1 MLEEGRHP
9 ALITEN
15 EWTTAQSL
23 LNGNRAVQT
32 GRSRNLKNPLAG
44 LIVCGRCG
52 KAMVRRPYAGKKQ
65 DYLVCTTPGCNNI
78 GSNLHLITEKA
89 KYAVANWLAEYD
101 FSEIFTDISQPLPA
115 ERNGELHSVLEQTY
129 SRYQRQMDRAYDLLE
144 QDVYTVAVF
153 ETRKRRLEQRLWHSF
168 NMLCAWYLGRLSDY
182 DEIGTDLKAIT
193 GKMADFVFV
202 LVIRGHKMEW
212 LLPLQEELRQKLKYH
227 NSIWNSKIIVMNDEI
242 AREYHLII

>member
-1 MLEEGRHP
+1 MIFGDYNQGRVFK
-9 ALITEN
+9 IEN
-15 EWTTAQSL
+15 SQMHKEAGSRVRSVEFIL
-23 LNGNRAVQT
+23 LKGKNGLWFIEAKSSSPKSETSWDRYQEF
-32 GRSRNLKNPLAG
+32 
-44 LIVCGRCG
+44 
-52 KAMVRRPYAGKKQ
+52 
-65 DYLVCTTPGCNNI
+65 I
-78 GSNLHLITEKA
+78 GEITEK
-89 KYAVANWLAEYD
+89 
-101 FSEIFTDISQPLPA
+101 FI
-115 ERNGELHSVLEQTY
+115 
-129 SRYQRQMDRAYDLLE
+129 
-144 QDVYTVAVF
+144 
-153 ETRKRRLEQRLWHSF
+153 HSF